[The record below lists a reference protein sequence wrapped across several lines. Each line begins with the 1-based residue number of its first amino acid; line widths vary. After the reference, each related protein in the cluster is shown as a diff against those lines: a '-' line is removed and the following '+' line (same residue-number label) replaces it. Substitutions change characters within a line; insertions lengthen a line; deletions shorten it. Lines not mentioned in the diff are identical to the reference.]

1 MMFIDGVYP
10 VISRH
15 PVGLVGACFFPRF
28 RPSGFFEHFV
38 YPMCLLFTP
47 EIMNWSFSQPHVFD
61 KIIIFPSFAH
71 TFPSIFPWFS
81 FALQQRALGRN
92 QVLPSDDNPDVVSW
106 RGWKWWIFHYGL
118 PEGTGKRLHSCGKS
132 PFLIGP

>member
-1 MMFIDGVYP
+1 MMFIDGAYP

-47 EIMNWSFSQPHVFD
+47 EIMNWSFSNHMFSTKSSFSHHFPIICPHICPHISQHFPMVFLCLAATCPGKKPGPTVRRQSRRGLLARLEMVD
-61 KIIIFPSFAH
+61 FP
-71 TFPSIFPWFS
+71 PWI
-81 FALQQRALGRN
+81 A
-92 QVLPSDDNPDVVSW
+92 
-106 RGWKWWIFHYGL
+106 RGYW
-118 PEGTGKRLHSCGKS
+118 
-132 PFLIGP
+132 

>member
-1 MMFIDGVYP
+1 MMFIDGAYP

-47 EIMNWSFSQPHVFD
+47 EIMNWSFSNHMFSTKSSFSHHFPIICPHICPHISQHFPMVFLCLAATC
-61 KIIIFPSFAH
+61 PGVH
-71 TFPSIFPWFS
+71 
-81 FALQQRALGRN
+81 

-106 RGWKWWIFHYGL
+106 RGWKWWIFHHGL
-118 PEGTGKRLHSCGKS
+118 PEGTGKLT
-132 PFLIGP
+132 